1 MAPLKESRPRYC
13 LQTRMRA
20 TVEVIVGVSRVE
32 RPRLNPRTSWAQ
44 VGCFQKGMWV
54 AAEMVVHMSRVW
66 TNAEASWTYAYCFQK
81 RTLASAEVLVG
92 LSRAGRLGSNAAIS

>member
-20 TVEVIVGVSRVE
+20 TVEVIVGVLRVK
-32 RPRLNPRTSWAQ
+32 RPHLNPRTSWAQ
-44 VGCFQKGMWV
+44 VSCFQKRMWV
-54 AAEMVVHMSRVW
+54 TAEVLVHMSRVW
-66 TNAEASWTYAYCFQK
+66 TDAEDSLTYAYCFQK